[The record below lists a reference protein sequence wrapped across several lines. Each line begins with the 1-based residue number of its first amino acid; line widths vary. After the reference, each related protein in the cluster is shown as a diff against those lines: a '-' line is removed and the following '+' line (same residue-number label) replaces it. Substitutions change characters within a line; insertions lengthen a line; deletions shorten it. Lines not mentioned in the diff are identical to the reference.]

1 MVNAAPDCQPG
12 RMDRSWRRAA
22 LVAGGLGTA
31 AVAGCGTPMAVAEA
45 PPAASSA
52 APAAVAGERNLVADA
67 YAGRY
72 RAAVT
77 VLESPGHGPQLCS
90 SVAESLPPQCGGPDI
105 VGWDWT
111 AVPAESVGGTT
122 WGDYE
127 LVGTFAGGAFTLT
140 EPAVIRDPHAQP
152 TGAPVE
158 EDPFA
163 TPCAPPAGGW
173 VPADPA
179 RATDEA
185 LQVAQE
191 VAAGTPGYAGLWID
205 QQLPAGELITEE
217 NGNDPQR
224 IVLNASTAGDVAAL
238 DAALRE
244 VWGGSLCVSS
254 APRSEADLLAVQ
266 EELMDVPGALSS
278 GPDPATGTV
287 SLAVVRGTLEHQQE
301 LDDRF
306 GAGTVRLWGQLEPI
320 D

>member
-1 MVNAAPDCQPG
+1 MT
-12 RMDRSWRRAA
+12 RSWRRAA

-31 AVAGCGTPMAVAEA
+31 AVAGCGTPMAVGET
-45 PPAASSA
+45 PPAATSA
-52 APAAVAGERNLVADA
+52 APAAVVGERNLVAEA

-72 RAAVT
+72 RAAAT

-90 SVAESLPPQCGGPDI
+90 TVAESLPPQCGGPDV

-127 LVGTFAGGAFTLT
+127 LVGTFADGAFTLT
-140 EPAVIRDPHAQP
+140 EPAVVRDPHAQP

-158 EDPFA
+158 EDRFA
-163 TPCAPPAGGW
+163 TRCAPPAGGW
-173 VPADPA
+173 VPPDPA

-185 LQVAQE
+185 LQAAQE
-191 VAAGTPGYAGLWID
+191 LAAGTPGYAGLWID
-205 QQLPAGELITEE
+205 QQLPAGELTEG

-238 DAALRE
+238 DAALRQ

-254 APRSEADLLAVQ
+254 ALRREADLLAVSA
-266 EELMDVPGALSS
+266 ELRDVPGALSS
-278 GPDPATGTV
+278 GPDPTTGTV
-287 SLAVVRGTLEHQQE
+287 ALTVVRATLEQQQE

-306 GAGTVRLWGQLEPI
+306 GAGMVRLEGWLAPI
-320 D
+320 DPP